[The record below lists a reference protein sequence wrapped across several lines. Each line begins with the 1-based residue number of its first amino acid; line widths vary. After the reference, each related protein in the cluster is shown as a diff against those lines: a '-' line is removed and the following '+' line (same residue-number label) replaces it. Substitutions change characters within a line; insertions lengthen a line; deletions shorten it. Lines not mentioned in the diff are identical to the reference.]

1 MARKQK
7 PHVTSEP
14 PIDLAENLGVFRL
27 MADGWST
34 LILREIFF
42 GTNRFGELQ
51 RALSIAPGMLTNRL
65 AGLVDEGVVGRRQYR
80 PDKPWYEYEL
90 TDKGQK
96 FAPAWIM
103 MARLADVKY
112 GAPEGEKR
120 DVIHSECGQN
130 TDPILCCSACMR
142 AIAPGTLT
150 SKESLAKDT

>member
-1 MARKQK
+1 MSTMARKQK

-90 TDKGQK
+90 TEKGQK

-112 GAPEGEKR
+112 GAPEVKNAT
-120 DVIHSECGQN
+120 SS
-130 TDPILCCSACMR
+130 ILSAARTPTRFFAVLHACR
-142 AIAPGTLT
+142 PSHPAL
-150 SKESLAKDT
+150 